1 MIKAYVTY
9 VVGDTVCHD
18 HLTGERMST
27 QVWDQGRALV
37 LFPEEDGTVANN
49 PTADPQFTQV
59 RALHYGQVGRIVKMK
74 DPV

>member
-9 VVGDTVCHD
+9 LVGDTVCHD

-37 LFPEEDGTVANN
+37 VFPAEDGTVANT
-49 PTADPQFTQV
+49 PGGDPLFTQV
-59 RALHYGQVGRIVKMK
+59 RALHYGQAARIVKMK